1 MIEVTTLLNPELM
14 QLLASICMAGGMIIM
29 HDFGDGPRVTD
40 VYVASLED
48 GSYSVKWSPG
58 SKSFIPMDE
67 ATLKSKALEARRMD
81 VLNDNATFTRNDI
94 FSFTDEELGLEV
106 QEVAAPIAQPA
117 AAPAAPVAQ
126 PIAVPTPA

>member
-1 MIEVTTLLNPELM
+1 
-14 QLLASICMAGGMIIM
+14 MIIM
-29 HDFGDGPRVTD
+29 HDFGDGDRVTD
-40 VYVASLED
+40 VYVASLAD
-48 GSYSVKWSPG
+48 GTYSVKWSPN

-67 ATLKSKALEARRMD
+67 ATLKNKALEAQRLS
-81 VLNDNATFTRNDI
+81 VLNDQATFTRTEL